1 MIVLTE
7 EAVKELQWWL
17 ENIQLTKEKTLI
29 NSQR

>member
-7 EAVKELQWWL
+7 EAVKELQWRL